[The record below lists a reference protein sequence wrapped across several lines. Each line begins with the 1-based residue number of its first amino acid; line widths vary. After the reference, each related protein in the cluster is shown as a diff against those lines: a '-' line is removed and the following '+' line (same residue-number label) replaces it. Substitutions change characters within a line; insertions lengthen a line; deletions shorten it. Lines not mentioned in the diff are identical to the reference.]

1 VTIGDNACNRVSNCN
16 YFNGMVTISDGQCN
30 FGTDRI
36 CSGSPSLDDF
46 SKDIGS
52 RPDSKLR
59 GGANTS
65 NISCLPNVQKVRL
78 QHIGAADLLQG
89 FELQVTASG
98 VNVAERKTVIKSDVS
113 WEVDLKDTFPVD
125 SVSVLNSWCNES
137 PDPEKC
143 LCSLTGATLLLI
155 DGSGE
160 EIASALAGDTCGQE
174 TVEFVFDAWP
184 EFCKSTVSLS
194 FSASLFVS
202 YLMRQLNVYL
212 YVTITG
218 ALGAT

>member
-1 VTIGDNACNRVSNCN
+1 VNNCN
-16 YFNGMVTISDGQCN
+16 HFSERVTISDNECN
-30 FGTDRI
+30 PGTSSSEI
-36 CSGSPSLDDF
+36 CRLPRLDDF
-46 SKDIGS
+46 SQDISS

-65 NISCLPNVQKVRL
+65 NIGCLPNVQKVKL
-78 QHIGAADLLQG
+78 QYAGAAESMQG

-98 VNVAERKTVIKSDVS
+98 VNVAERKTVMKTDVS

-143 LCSLTGATLLLI
+143 LCNLTGATLLLI

-160 EIASALAGDTCGQE
+160 EIASVLAGDTCGQE
-174 TVEFVFDAWP
+174 TFEFVFDAGP

-194 FSASLFVS
+194 SSVIVYLFFVS
-202 YLMRQLNVYL
+202 YE
-212 YVTITG
+212 T
-218 ALGAT
+218 A